1 LTLQELEAVA
11 VTARVGLTEEEK
23 EIFPEQI
30 SQIISHIRVLDG
42 VDTHGTA
49 PTYYPIKQAAFLR
62 EDEVEP
68 SLPKDQALA
77 NGPDVVDGYFRVP
90 RIIEEE

>member
-1 LTLQELEAVA
+1 MTLEELEAIA

-30 SQIISHIRVLDG
+30 SQILSYIRGLDG

-49 PTYYPIKQAAFLR
+49 PTHYPIRQAGFLR
-62 EDEVEP
+62 EDVVEP
-68 SLPKDQALA
+68 SLPIEEALA
-77 NGPDVVDGYFRVP
+77 NGPDVVDSYFRVP